1 LFRELSR
8 VEVDGVMVE
17 AEVEDEEAVVA
28 TCSSTSS
35 REPLYY

>member
-17 AEVEDEEAVVA
+17 AEVEDEEAVV
-28 TCSSTSS
+28 TTVLKHVLS
-35 REPLYY
+35 